1 VSSCKRQVKLLISS
15 RFAILS
21 WKAHSLSARNLTLE
35 ILCKLCAHAEN
46 MNFLL
51 ATPPVERLRRLFQNL
66 AKLLADTDQVGLNSI
81 SWLKVKLADYSILY
95 IMRGFVC

>member
-1 VSSCKRQVKLLISS
+1 MESILFWTTTSSVYAYDPLPDT
-15 RFAILS
+15 
-21 WKAHSLSARNLTLE
+21 HSLSARNLTLE